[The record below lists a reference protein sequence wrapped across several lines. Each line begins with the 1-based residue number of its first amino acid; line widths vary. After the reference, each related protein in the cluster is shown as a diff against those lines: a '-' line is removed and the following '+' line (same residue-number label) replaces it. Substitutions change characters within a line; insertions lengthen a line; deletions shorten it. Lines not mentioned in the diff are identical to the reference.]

1 MRRVRFVVPLAAV
14 FVGALFPG
22 AAHART
28 APVVRQLVV
37 FRDGS
42 AKAQSVTAS
51 QATVHLGRRRCAV
64 GAATPLAALVRSH
77 VAKLGLHDYGSCSRR
92 ARDAGGLYVRSI
104 GRDKAHGQDGWVY
117 KVGQKLA
124 PAGAADPSG
133 PFGNGR
139 LRNAAQVTWFYCRYD
154 NAVHGCQ
161 RTLGVTA
168 TAQGGGAIAVTVKA
182 YDDQARAV
190 PAAGATV
197 HAGSA
202 TATTDANGNATLTVA
217 PGTYDV
223 FAAAAG
229 AVRSQPARTKV
240 G

>member
-1 MRRVRFVVPLAAV
+1 MRRVRFVAPLAAV
-14 FVGALFPG
+14 FVGALVPG

-28 APVVRQLVV
+28 SPVVRQLVV
-37 FRDGS
+37 FRDGT
-42 AKAQSVTAS
+42 AKAKSVTAA
-51 QATVHLGRRRCAV
+51 QATVRVGRRRCVV
-64 GAATPLAALVRSH
+64 GAGTPLAALVRSR

-139 LRNAAQVTWFYCRYD
+139 LRSGAQVTWFYCRYD
-154 NAVHGCQ
+154 NSVHGCQ

-168 TAQGGGAIAVTVKA
+168 TAPGGGAITVTVKA
-182 YDDQARAV
+182 YDDQGRAV

-202 TATTDANGNATLTVA
+202 TATTDANGSATLTVA
-217 PGTYDV
+217 PGGYDV
-223 FAAAAG
+223 FADEAG
-229 AVRSQPARTKV
+229 RVRSQPVRTKV

>member
-1 MRRVRFVVPLAAV
+1 MRRVRFVAPLVAV
-14 FVGALFPG
+14 FAGALLPG

-42 AKAQSVTAS
+42 AKAQSVTAA
-51 QATVHLGRRRCAV
+51 QATVRLGRKRCAV
-64 GAATPLAALVRSH
+64 GAGTPLAALVRSH

-139 LRNAAQVTWFYCRYD
+139 LKNAAQVTWFYCRYD

-168 TAQGGGAIAVTVKA
+168 TAQAGGAIAVTVKA

-197 HAGSA
+197 HVGSA
-202 TATTDANGNATLTVA
+202 TATTDSNGNATVAVA
-217 PGTYDV
+217 PGSYDV
-223 FAAAAG
+223 FAAGAG
-229 AVRSQPARTKV
+229 AVRSQPARAKA

>member
-1 MRRVRFVVPLAAV
+1 
-14 FVGALFPG
+14 
-22 AAHART
+22 
-28 APVVRQLVV
+28 V

-42 AKAQSVTAS
+42 AKAQSVTDA
-51 QATVHLGRRRCAV
+51 QTTVRLGRRRCAV
-64 GAATPLAALVRSH
+64 GAGTPLAALVRSH
-77 VAKLGLHDYGSCSRR
+77 VANLGLHDYGSCSRHT
-92 ARDAGGLYVRSI
+92 RDAGGLYVRSI
-104 GRDKAHGQDGWVY
+104 GHDKARGQDGWVY

-139 LRNAAQVTWFYCRYD
+139 LKTGSQVTWFYCRYD

-168 TAQGGGAIAVTVKA
+168 TAQGGAIAVAVKA

-190 PAAGATV
+190 PAAGAMV

-202 TATTDANGNATLTVA
+202 TATTDAHGNATLTVA

-223 FAAAAG
+223 FAAGAG
-229 AVRSQPARTKV
+229 AVRAQPARVRV